1 MVLAETCRVETAQV
15 KQDTVFNTGEID
27 ILLMAATAGCKLAS
41 QGGNNLETK
50 SDIGGRVSLKKEA
63 MLTIIAFFIYGR
75 NGVSSASLP
84 LGEATVNYSGRKSI
98 VQNKKK
104 KRVSLDRTCFSVGC
118 AMIAFPQSC
127 RYNTA
132 PIH

>member
-41 QGGNNLETK
+41 QRGNNLETK

-84 LGEATVNYSGRKSI
+84 LGEAAAAAESQLCKIKKEKEKSI
-98 VQNKKK
+98 VRSNMFQ
-104 KRVSLDRTCFSVGC
+104 RRLCDDCIPSVL
-118 AMIAFPQSC
+118 QV
-127 RYNTA
+127 
-132 PIH
+132 